1 MTDFKINGLVI
12 GERELGDND
21 KLLTIL
27 SERYGKVIAIGK
39 GVKSL
44 KNRNMCC
51 CQLFTYASFNLRK
64 RGKYYF
70 ITESD
75 LIENFFDIRND
86 ILKLSLA
93 SYLCELINQVVQEG
107 VEEDEILRL
116 TLNSLYAINTDKQ
129 PLEIIRAAFQLKLVA
144 ESGMYPDIT
153 ECSICGTE
161 GVTKGYLDLVDGVI
175 VCTECKNKAN
185 FTNVENPFAERGL
198 QKPIT
203 IITEALIKV
212 IEFIVSS
219 DSKRFL
225 SFSLDEQEWGLFFDF
240 SERFLINQLERSFF
254 TLDFYKSLL

>member
-27 SERYGKVIAIGK
+27 SERYGKVYAIGK

-51 CQLFTYASFNLRK
+51 SQPFTYASFNLRK

-93 SYLCELINQVVQEG
+93 SFICEVVNQIAQEG
-107 VEEDEILRL
+107 AAEDEILRL
-116 TLNSLYAINTDKQ
+116 TLNTLYAINKDKQ
-129 PLEIIRAAFQLKLVA
+129 PLEIIRAAFQLKIIA

-153 ECSICGTE
+153 CCSICGKDN
-161 GVTKGYLDLVDGVI
+161 VTDGYLDLVDGVI
-175 VCTECKNKAN
+175 VCSECKNKAN
-185 FTNVENPFAERGL
+185 FTNVENPFTERGL
-198 QKPIT
+198 QKPIVL
-203 IITEALIKV
+203 ISEALLRV

-225 SFSLDEQEWGLFFDF
+225 SFTLDEQEWGLFFDF